1 MSSTGDASKPASW
14 AMDDVL
20 DAWFKTNDGVNNWV
34 SVRVAAGTSVGYA
47 AAYNWL
53 ASADNRAKLGSFLKG
68 RELREYQP
76 EIDEALERKAELES
90 KYNERRDNLPSA
102 LKKLTNGY
110 EMRTYW

>member
-1 MSSTGDASKPASW
+1 MRRSLCPQ
-14 AMDDVL
+14 
-20 DAWFKTNDGVNNWV
+20 
-34 SVRVAAGTSVGYA
+34 
-47 AAYNWL
+47 
-53 ASADNRAKLGSFLKG
+53 DNRAKLGSFLKG

-110 EMRTYW
+110 ELRMYW